1 MASLKDSPIVQT
13 VRANISNYTVV
24 IAMVLIW
31 ALFGALT
38 DGLFLSARNIS
49 NLFRQATLLSFLATG
64 MVLVIVTGNIDLSVG
79 SITGFTSVVA
89 AALQVQMLPEILP
102 GLLPGV
108 ADNTIGIISTVVTIL
123 VVLVIAFA
131 IGVYQGSVI
140 AYLGVP
146 AFIVT
151 LGGMQIFRGGV
162 LGVTQGRTIAP
173 IEESLR
179 VIAQGY
185 VSNLFGIAVA
195 LLVIAAIFYFALRSR
210 AQKQEYGF
218 DVPPLRNDLVKATLF
233 SAVVLGFVLL
243 MNQYRG
249 VQVPVLVLAVFVV
262 GMTYVSNN
270 TRFGRYC
277 YAIGGNEE
285 ASRLSGVNIKKIVQR
300 VHILSAMM
308 AGVTGIML
316 TGYVAAG
323 TTTGGLQYEL
333 DTVASCVIGGT
344 SLMGGRG
351 TIFGGVVGALIMGS
365 IVNGMSVMNMDIFW
379 QYIVRGL
386 VLIAAVYL
394 DVSSKSRK

>member
-1 MASLKDSPIVQT
+1 MASLKDSPLVQT

-38 DGLFLSARNIS
+38 EGLFLSARNIS

-89 AALQVQMLPEILP
+89 AALQVQLLPQVLPGMLP
-102 GLLPGV
+102 GA
-108 ADNTIGIISTVVTIL
+108 ADTTIGIISTVITIL

-140 AYLGVP
+140 AYLRVP

-185 VSNLFGIAVA
+185 VSNIFGILVA
-195 LLVIAAIFYFALRSR
+195 LLVIGAIFAFAMRNR

-218 DVPPLRNDLVKATLF
+218 EVPPMRSDLAKATVF

-243 MNQYRG
+243 MNAYRG
-249 VQVPVLVLAVFVV
+249 VQVPEI
-262 GMTYVSNN
+262 
-270 TRFGRYC
+270 GR
-277 YAIGGNEE
+277 AH
-285 ASRLSGVNIKKIVQR
+285 V
-300 VHILSAMM
+300 
-308 AGVTGIML
+308 
-316 TGYVAAG
+316 
-323 TTTGGLQYEL
+323 
-333 DTVASCVIGGT
+333 
-344 SLMGGRG
+344 
-351 TIFGGVVGALIMGS
+351 
-365 IVNGMSVMNMDIFW
+365 
-379 QYIVRGL
+379 
-386 VLIAAVYL
+386 
-394 DVSSKSRK
+394 

>member
-1 MASLKDSPIVQT
+1 MASLKDSPLVQT

-24 IAMVLIW
+24 IAMILIW
-31 ALFGALT
+31 ALFGVLT
-38 DGLFLSARNIS
+38 DGIFLSARNIS

-79 SITGFTSVVA
+79 SVTGFTSVVA
-89 AALQVQMLPEILP
+89 AAMQVRVLPDLLSGMFP
-102 GLLPGV
+102 GAGETTL
-108 ADNTIGIISTVVTIL
+108 GIISTVITIL
-123 VVLVIAFA
+123 VVLIIAFV

-162 LGVTQGRTIAP
+162 LGVTQGRTITP

-179 VIAQGY
+179 LIAQGY
-185 VSNLFGIAVA
+185 VSNIFGIIVA
-195 LLVIAAIFYFALRSR
+195 LMVIAAIFIFTMRSR

-218 DVPPLRNDLVKATLF
+218 EVPPLRNDLIKATIL
-233 SAVVLGFVLL
+233 AALVLGFVVL

-285 ASRLSGVNIKKIVQR
+285 ASRLSGVDIKKIVQR

-333 DTVASCVIGGT
+333 DTVAACVIGGT

-351 TIFGGVVGALIMGS
+351 TIFGGVIGALIMGS